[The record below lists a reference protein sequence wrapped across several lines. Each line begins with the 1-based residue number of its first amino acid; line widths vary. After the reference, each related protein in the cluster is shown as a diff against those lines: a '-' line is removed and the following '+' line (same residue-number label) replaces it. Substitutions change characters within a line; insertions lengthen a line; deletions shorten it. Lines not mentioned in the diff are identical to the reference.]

1 MSGNY
6 HVVGKN
12 VQKLDGVKLVTGQPC
27 FADDVQPRGMLHG
40 RILGEPSR
48 PRRDRGNRRLRGP
61 GSSGCPRRADPPRH
75 PARRH
80 LHGGSESSGAFPL
93 GSLHS
98 RSQGAPR
105 GGPGGRCRRRNA
117 SNRRAGAPADPGEVQ
132 SAAGGARPG
141 SGPCG
146 RAPPVVHDEPE
157 ITNVKDAS
165 RNLAGE
171 IDVQVGNVEEGFSEG
186 PRDRRRTST
195 ACRGYSIAAW
205 RPTCPSD
212 TSTRTTGSSCGP
224 ARRFPSTPAGR
235 WPRPFRSPRP
245 ASA

>member
-40 RILGEPSR
+40 RILGSPHAHAEIEEIDVSEALALPGVHVVLTHHHTPRVAISTAGQNHPEPS
-48 PRRDRGNRRLRGP
+48 PWDHFILDRKVRHVGDRVAAVAAETPQIAERALRLIRVKYKVLP
-61 GSSGCPRRADPPRH
+61 AVLDPEAALR
-75 PARRH
+75 
-80 LHGGSESSGAFPL
+80 EGA
-93 GSLHS
+93 
-98 RSQGAPR
+98 
-105 GGPGGRCRRRNA
+105 
-117 SNRRAGAPADPGEVQ
+117 
-132 SAAGGARPG
+132 
-141 SGPCG
+141 
-146 RAPPVVHDEPE
+146 PVVHDEPE

-171 IDVQVGNVEEGFSEG
+171 IDVQVGNVEEGFQKA
-186 PRDRRRTST
+186 PRDRRETST

-224 ARRFPSTPAGR
+224 ARRCPSTPAGR